1 MDMRG
6 GTVLRF
12 ALVGSFVA
20 GLYVVLYL
28 VFLEMGIAK
37 ALANTIAFLIA
48 VTVQY
53 VGQAAFTFE
62 ATLKDFPQIT
72 RFGVMIGLGVVTSTL
87 ITAFIGPMLGL
98 ADWISAVAVTVV
110 LPVQN
115 FLLMRRW
122 VFDPARK
129 ETRLSQ

>member
-6 GTVLRF
+6 GTFLRF
-12 ALVGSFVA
+12 ALVGTVVA
-20 GLYVVLYL
+20 GLYVALYL
-28 VFLEMGIAK
+28 VLLEVGLAK

-98 ADWISAVAVTVV
+98 ADWISALAVTVV
-110 LPVQN
+110 LPLQN
-115 FLLMRRW
+115 FLLMRCW

-129 ETRLSQ
+129 ETRVP